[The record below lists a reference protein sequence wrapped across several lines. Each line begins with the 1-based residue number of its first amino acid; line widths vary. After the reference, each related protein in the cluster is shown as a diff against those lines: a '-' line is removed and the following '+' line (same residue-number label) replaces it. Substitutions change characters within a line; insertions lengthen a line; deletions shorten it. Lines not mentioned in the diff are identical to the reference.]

1 VVNCGKYLLYLI
13 ANLNNTVQHLVGT
26 YECKADSKGRIMM
39 PVAIKKQLAANL
51 AEGFVLKRAVFNT
64 CLELYP
70 LKEWILLMEKVNGLN
85 RFNKKN
91 NDFIRRFTAGVK
103 TVEMDGSGRLL
114 IPKDLVHYAQIN
126 KDVVV
131 SSTVN
136 ILEIWDKSLYENAI
150 DEAALDFG
158 ALAEEVMGDKNDDS
172 IS

>member
-1 VVNCGKYLLYLI
+1 
-13 ANLNNTVQHLVGT
+13 
-26 YECKADSKGRIMM
+26 MM
-39 PVAIKKQLAANL
+39 PIALKKQLATAM

-70 LKEWILLMEKVNGLN
+70 LKEWEQLMEKVNGLN

-103 TVEMDGSGRLL
+103 SVEMDASGRLL
-114 IPKDLVHYAQIN
+114 IPKDLVNYALIS

-136 ILEIWDKSLYENAI
+136 ILEIWDKSLYESAI

-158 ALAEEVMGDKNDDS
+158 ALAEEVMGDKNDDTLS
-172 IS
+172 

>member
-1 VVNCGKYLLYLI
+1 
-13 ANLNNTVQHLVGT
+13 
-26 YECKADSKGRIMM
+26 MM
-39 PVAIKKQLAANL
+39 PVAIKKQLAAVM
-51 AEGFVLKRAVFNT
+51 AAGFVLKRVVFST

-70 LKEWILLMEKVNGLN
+70 LKEWEQLMEKVNALN

-103 TVEMDGSGRLL
+103 TIEMDASGRLL
-114 IPKDLVHYAQIN
+114 IPKDLVNYARIS
-126 KDVVV
+126 KEVVV

-136 ILEIWDKSLYENAI
+136 ILEIWDKSLYESAI

-158 ALAEEVMGDKNDDS
+158 ALAEEVMGDKNDDT

>member
-1 VVNCGKYLLYLI
+1 
-13 ANLNNTVQHLVGT
+13 VQHLVGT
-26 YECKADSKGRIMM
+26 YECKADTKGRIMM
-39 PVAIKKQLAANL
+39 PVAIKKQLAAAM

-70 LKEWILLMEKVNGLN
+70 LKEWEQLMEKVNALN

-103 TVEMDGSGRLL
+103 TVEIDASGRLL
-114 IPKDLVHYAQIN
+114 IPKDLVNYAHIS

-136 ILEIWDKSLYENAI
+136 ILEIWDKSLYESAI

-158 ALAEEVMGDKNDDS
+158 VLAEEVMGDKNDDT